1 MTAVPAAYQ
10 GYVSQA
16 AEQLGIPQ
24 SVVAAQ
30 IQLESDWNPRAVSGA
45 GAEGIAQFIPST
57 FAAYGPKGGSPFNV
71 ADAFAAY
78 VSYMRALLRQEGGD
92 LRKALEAYNA
102 GPGDLSAGSGYAS
115 TILTRAGTGDVS
127 AQPAGGGD
135 SGGGGLLSWP
145 SEITGWFTARAKE
158 SAKLFGVAEK
168 IFSPETYVRAGSG
181 MIGAVFLIMG
191 IIGLIAAARK
201 KA

>member
-57 FAAYGPKGGSPFNV
+57 FAEYGPKGGSPFNV

-78 VSYMRALLRQEGGD
+78 TAYMRALLRQEGGD
-92 LRKALEAYNA
+92 VRKALEAYNA
-102 GPGDLSAGSGYAS
+102 GPGNIGAGAAYAS
-115 TILTRAGTGDVS
+115 TIIQRSGQTVGKAASKSDQ
-127 AQPAGGGD
+127 QP
-135 SGGGGLLSWP
+135 SSGGLLDWP
-145 SEITGWFTARAKE
+145 GEITGWFTARAEE

-168 IFSPETYVRAGSG
+168 IFAPETYVRAGSG
-181 MIGAVFLIMG
+181 AIGAVFLIMG
-191 IIGLIAAARK
+191 IIGLIASARK